1 MTDVILVAVTFHAST
16 ETFAGRP
23 VVALESG
30 APLPVVDRPV
40 AWRFEYF
47 DEDFDDSEGPNE
59 GYNAALDELLDTVD
73 TGAIEALVLGSW
85 GYAAFADAPIV
96 KLCEVAHRLPN
107 LEALFLGDITGD
119 ECEASW
125 IRQGDLNPLLEAFPK
140 LRVLRVRG
148 TENLR
153 LSPLHSAHLRE
164 LAFESG
170 GLPAEIVT
178 AVLDSDLPAL
188 EHLEFWL
195 GVRNYGGDVAVRH
208 LEPLLAGGRFPALR
222 RLGLRNAEIADRIA
236 AALAGAPLVG
246 RLEELDLSMG
256 VLDDS
261 GAEALLAGQPLTHL
275 RRLSLRHNFLSPEFA
290 ARVVA
295 ELPGVAVDVEDQQTE
310 TQWGRYTAVGE

>member
-1 MTDVILVAVTFHAST
+1 MTFHANT

-23 VVALESG
+23 VVAVAQGE
-30 APLPVVDRPV
+30 PLPDVDGPA
-40 AWRFEYF
+40 AWRFEF
-47 DEDFDDSEGPNE
+47 WEEDSDDSEGPNPAF
-59 GYNAALDELLDTVD
+59 NAAFDELLDGVD
-73 TGAIEALVLGSW
+73 TAAVHALVLGPW

-119 ECEASW
+119 ECEVSW
-125 IRQGDLNPLLEAFPK
+125 IRQGDLNPLLEAYPK

-148 TENLR
+148 SENLK
-153 LSPLHSAHLRE
+153 LAPLHHPRLEE

-170 GLPAEIVT
+170 GLPAEVVT
-178 AVLDSDLPAL
+178 AVLDSDLPKL
-188 EHLEFWL
+188 EHLELWL
-195 GVRNYGGDVAVRH
+195 GVRNYGGDVTVRH

-236 AALAGAPLVG
+236 AAVAGAPLVG

-256 VLDDS
+256 VLDDE

-275 RRLSLRHNFLSPEFA
+275 RRLSLRRNYLSAEFA

-295 ELPGVAVDVEDQQTE
+295 ELPGVDVDVADQQTE
-310 TQWGRYTAVGE
+310 ERWGRYTAVSE

>member
-1 MTDVILVAVTFHAST
+1 VTFHANT

-23 VVALESG
+23 VVAVAAGE
-30 APLPVVDRPV
+30 PLPDVDGPA
-40 AWRFEYF
+40 AWRFEF
-47 DEDFDDSEGPNE
+47 WEEDFDDNEGPNPA
-59 GYNAALDELLDTVD
+59 YNAALDELLDGIDTAAVD
-73 TGAIEALVLGSW
+73 ALVLGPW
-85 GYAAFADAPIV
+85 GYAAFSDAPIV

-125 IRQGDLNPLLEAFPK
+125 IRQGDLNPLLEAYPK

-148 TENLR
+148 SEGLR
-153 LSPLHSAHLRE
+153 LAPMHHPHLRE

-170 GLPAEIVT
+170 GLPAAVVA
-178 AVLDSDLPAL
+178 AVLDSDLPQL
-188 EHLEFWL
+188 EHLELWL
-195 GVRNYGGDVAVRH
+195 GVRNYGGDVTVRD

-236 AALAGAPLVG
+236 AALAGAPVVG
-246 RLEELDLSMG
+246 RLHELDLSMG
-256 VLDDS
+256 VLDDG

-290 ARVVA
+290 ARIVA
-295 ELPGVAVDVEDQQTE
+295 ELPRVAVDVEDQQVE
-310 TQWGRYTAVGE
+310 TQWGRYTAVAE